1 MSGLFFERIRGFD
14 HLINKKS
21 TGTPSE
27 LATKMRTSV
36 RCVHK
41 YISLMKKNGA
51 PIIYSRKRRTYL
63 YHKDG
68 RFYCEFL
75 HSSNDEKNN

>member
-1 MSGLFFERIRGFD
+1 MSGLFLEKIKGFD
-14 HLINKKS
+14 HLIYIKS

-27 LATKMRTSV
+27 LATKMRISV
-36 RCVHK
+36 RCVNK

-63 YHKDG
+63 YHNGG

-75 HSSNDEKNN
+75 NSSNDEKDN